1 MTKRSK
7 KKIWVTDLIGD
18 DFKKWDYKRILLG
31 SGTGRGKTTFSLG
44 VYSKDQLQRNKS
56 VLYLCNR
63 AKLKKQIRDNI
74 NEYGAFGVDCNTYQ
88 KLSKMI
94 LKGDVIPEYNV
105 YICDEAHFFLADAE
119 FNLYTD
125 VVYEYILNRKN
136 ATVIF
141 MTATHKNIF
150 ARIEKDLKK
159 RNEEKP
165 IKYFLPTE
173 YDYVDKI
180 LWFKGQK
187 GSVKG
192 IVDKILRESP
202 DEKIMYFC
210 NSLTKMQKFYLDYSP
225 DKGKGDD
232 DKYIEDSQLKYMNF
246 MCSNYDAEEDEDDE
260 ENSDVKKKK
269 KTKANDKNYFIREH
283 CSDDAIYYDENT
295 GGYTFDGRVL
305 VTTKVLD
312 NGVDFKDKKIKHIIC
327 DVFDIESAI
336 QCLGR
341 KRVIDEDDTCI
352 FYIRDYQYYEVN
364 LFLKQIKNK
373 LKSPTL
379 FLKDKRSWIKKY
391 GKDRSY
397 KDYTLYFDFDILNDW
412 TINTLRYDK
421 LLHDEQL
428 VTDMKEKVTS
438 YRKEILDYLGDSV
451 DGKSI
456 DMEDVI
462 AEKQMDS
469 IEIYLKKHVGIKL
482 SKEQQDEF
490 IKLCNIRDRFNRL
503 QKSIGSIQQYL
514 LNMNYPYKIYSKRF
528 KEKGKLKT
536 YWIISEIEKTK
547 KQIVNKPP

>member
-1 MTKRSK
+1 MANGKQ
-7 KKIWVTDLIGD
+7 KIWVSDLIGD
-18 DFKKWDYKRILLG
+18 DFKTWDYKRVLLG
-31 SGTGRGKTTFSLG
+31 SGTGRGKTTFALG
-44 VYSKDQLQRNKS
+44 VYSKYQLKRGKS

-63 AKLKKQIRDNI
+63 SKLKKQVRDSIRA
-74 NEYGAFGVDCNTYQ
+74 YGVSGVDCNSYQ
-88 KLSKMI
+88 KLSQMI
-94 LKGDVIPEYNV
+94 LKGDDIPEYDS

-136 ATVIF
+136 STVIY
-141 MTATHKNIF
+141 MTATYKNIF
-150 ARIEKDLKK
+150 ARIEKDLKR
-159 RNEEKP
+159 RNEENSL
-165 IKYFLPTE
+165 KYFLPTE
-173 YDYVDKI
+173 YDYVEH
-180 LWFKGQK
+180 LFWFKGQK

-192 IVDKILRESP
+192 IVDKILRESA

-225 DKGKGDD
+225 DKGKGEDN
-232 DKYIEDSQLKYMNF
+232 KFIEDSALKYMNF
-246 MCSNYDAEEDEDDE
+246 MCSNYEAEDDDE
-260 ENSDVKKKK
+260 EENDNANEDIKKKK
-269 KTKANDKNYFIREH
+269 SSKKKDKNYFIRNH
-283 CSDDAIYYDENT
+283 CSDDAIYFDEKT

-341 KRVIDEDDTCI
+341 KRIINSDDTCI
-352 FYIRDYQYYEVN
+352 FYLRDYQHYEVN
-364 LFLKQIKNK
+364 LFLKQIENN
-373 LKSPTL
+373 LKPPTL
-379 FLKDKRSWIKKY
+379 FLKDKSEWIKKY

-397 KDYTLYFDFDILNDW
+397 KDYTLYFDFDMLNNW

-421 LLHDEQL
+421 LLHDKQL
-428 VTDMKEKVTS
+428 VTNMKEKVTS
-438 YRKEILDYLGDSV
+438 YRNEILNYLGATVSD
-451 DGKSI
+451 KSI

-482 SKEQQDEF
+482 SKEQQEEF

-503 QKSIGSIQQYL
+503 QKSIGVIQEYVKKE
-514 LNMNYPYKIYSKRF
+514 YPYEITSKRV
-528 KEKGKLKT
+528 KEKGKQVRH
-536 YWIISEIEKTK
+536 WIISSKEKECH
-547 KQIVNKPP
+547 PP